1 MSTMSQVP
9 APESKLVHQILD
21 IIAQEI
27 GVSVNELSDESEF
40 ADIGVDTILAHQI
53 VKQVLATTGVAI
65 DATSFEKATDVRN
78 FKQYVT
84 KVGSSS
90 LLRASQISESSSSV
104 SNGGSQ
110 RTKPSAATKQSIAI
124 RLQGDVDAP
133 QKLFLLPDGS
143 GSAMAYAQIPRLGS
157 GIVVYGLNSP
167 LLHQGP
173 EFDGTI
179 EDLAV
184 KWAAE
189 IRLVQPNGPYVL
201 GGWSAGGYHSFEV
214 AKQLMREG
222 ESVEKLVLLDSPCRV
237 VFEALPMDVVNYLAA
252 HNLMGNWGARKT
264 PQWLVDHF
272 DATIAAVER
281 YRPTPMTFPTMQMP
295 EVFIIWASDGLFP
308 DEEKLQEHPQ
318 LCLKAEQTRVTKF
331 LLQKRPKFGPHGWDQ
346 LFPNR
351 KLAIATIPGH
361 HFAVIHKP
369 SVTQLG
375 NLLLDIMRS
384 KSKQISNPWRV
395 VVPQ

>member
-1 MSTMSQVP
+1 MSQVT
-9 APESKLVHQILD
+9 APDSKLVHQILD
-21 IIAQEI
+21 IIAQEV
-27 GVSVNELSDESEF
+27 GVSVSELSDESEF
-40 ADIGVDTILAHQI
+40 ADFGVDTILAHQI
-53 VKQVLATTGVAI
+53 AKQVLATTGVEI
-65 DATSFEKATDVRN
+65 DATSFNKAADVGS
-78 FKQYVT
+78 FKKYVT
-84 KVGSSS
+84 NAGSSS
-90 LLRASQISESSSSV
+90 LPHAPQTSKASSSV
-104 SNGGSQ
+104 PNGGS
-110 RTKPSAATKQSIAI
+110 RHTGLPASPKQPIAV
-124 RLQGDVDAP
+124 RLQGDIGAP
-133 QKLFLLPDGS
+133 RKLFLLPDGS

-179 EDLAV
+179 EGLAV
-184 KWAAE
+184 RWAAE

-281 YRPTPMTFPTMQMP
+281 YRPTPMTFPTPQMP
-295 EVFIIWASDGLFP
+295 EVFIIWASDGLFSNK
-308 DEEKLQEHPQ
+308 ETLQEHPQ

-331 LLQKRPKFGPHGWDQ
+331 LLQKRPEFGPHGWDR

-375 NLLLDIMRS
+375 SLLLDIMGN
-384 KSKQISNPWRV
+384 KSKQVSNQWCV
-395 VVPQ
+395 VSSQ